1 MDRSIKAMESKLM
14 KSIKSSKTS
23 PDNTRV
29 DAQARENT
37 LKTMAYELEQ
47 KFVFVLGSANKAKK
61 LPHVSTLKNLREPGS
76 QMENS
81 PPLDAACPTSP
92 NPVDVLDILQALSN
106 KIENLRNKIHNIE
119 QIETSTST
127 TNTTKLV
134 TAILQMQIDIAAL
147 FHG

>member
-1 MDRSIKAMESKLM
+1 MEAIQAQPKQPAHTSIRDSSQPNYIELIDNLEIRMDQSIKAMESKIM
-14 KSIKSSKTS
+14 NSIKASKTP

-61 LPHVSTLKNLREPGS
+61 LPHVSTPRIPRETGS

-81 PPLDAACPTSP
+81 PQIAAACPTSP
-92 NPVDVLDILQALSN
+92 NPVDVLDILQALS
-106 KIENLRNKIHNIE
+106 K
-119 QIETSTST
+119 
-127 TNTTKLV
+127 
-134 TAILQMQIDIAAL
+134 
-147 FHG
+147 